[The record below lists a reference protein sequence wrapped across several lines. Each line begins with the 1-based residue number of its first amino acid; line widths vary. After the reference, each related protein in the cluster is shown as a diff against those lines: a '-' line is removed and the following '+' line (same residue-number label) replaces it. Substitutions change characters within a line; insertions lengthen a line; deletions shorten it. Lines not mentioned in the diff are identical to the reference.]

1 MKKFYTRATRDW
13 LEISHLLTLIH
24 DSKYFL
30 EIDTTEN

>member
-1 MKKFYTRATRDW
+1 MKKFYTRETRDW